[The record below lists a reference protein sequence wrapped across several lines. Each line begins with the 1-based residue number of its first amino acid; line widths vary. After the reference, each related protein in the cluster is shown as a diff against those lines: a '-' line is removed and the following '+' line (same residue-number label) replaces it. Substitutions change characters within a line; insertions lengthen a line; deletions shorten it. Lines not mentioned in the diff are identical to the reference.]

1 MAADDLY
8 MALVRLENESNRAAA
23 AAGDRSFLDGLHFT
37 DREQGLVDALL
48 GQVSADVEGFAG
60 GATLEAVQYTAGQV
74 SDSVLDEYP
83 PSDFGFGALLA
94 PGGFGTDEP
103 A

>member
-8 MALVRLENESNRAAA
+8 MALVRLENDANRAAA

-48 GQVSADVEGFAG
+48 GQVSADVEGFSSD
-60 GATLEAVQYTAGQV
+60 ATLAAVQYTAGHV
-74 SDSVLDEYP
+74 SDAVLLEHP
-83 PSDFGFGALLA
+83 PAELSFGGLLA
-94 PGGFGTDEP
+94 PGGFGSDDPT
-103 A
+103 